1 MIGSGVRSGIRCE
14 MKSVK
19 DESCQK
25 QVLRVWQQVS
35 LLVFA
40 DAVDMPLDT
49 LLREIDECIYINI
62 TTLIRRSLL

>member
-1 MIGSGVRSGIRCE
+1 